1 MASSKPL
8 PDHRP
13 DSTAAAVEC
22 REVTRTFGD
31 VTAVDSVSL
40 RVPQGGILAMVGPD
54 GAGKTTLLR
63 VICGVLSP
71 DAGRVLVLGVDML
84 ADPEAGKARLG
95 YMPQRFSLYGD
106 LSGRENLHF
115 FADLYQ
121 VPVALYR
128 QRASVLLDDFRLTDF
143 VDTPARQLS
152 GGMKQKLAL
161 ACSLIHEPDLLVL
174 DEPTAGV
181 DPVSRRQFWRL
192 LYGLNARG
200 ITVVATTPYMDEAE
214 HASSVALMHRGRLI
228 ACDDPAQL
236 RSEVANRVVEITG
249 VPAAAARAALRTHPL
264 VASLELFGETLHAL
278 VPDAEAAIAPL
289 RSTLDQAGLKN
300 ASVRAAPPS
309 LEDVFVS
316 MLDSATVGARR

>member
-1 MASSKPL
+1 MASFTPL
-8 PDHRP
+8 PDHKL
-13 DSTAAAVEC
+13 DSAIAAVEC
-22 REVTRTFGD
+22 RDVTRMFGA
-31 VTAVDSVSL
+31 VKAVDRVSL
-40 RVPQGGILAMVGPD
+40 HVPQGGILAMVGPD

-63 VICGVLSP
+63 IFCGVLSP
-71 DAGRVLVLGVDML
+71 DAGEVRLLDVDML

-106 LSGRENLHF
+106 LSGRENLRF

-121 VPVALYR
+121 VPTALYR
-128 QRASVLLDDFRLTDF
+128 QRAKALLDDFRLADF

-161 ACSLIHEPDLLVL
+161 ACTLVHEPDLLVL

-200 ITVVATTPYMDEAE
+200 ITVLATTPYMDEAE

-228 ACDDPAQL
+228 ACDAPAQL
-236 RSEVANRVVEITG
+236 RAEVANRVVEITS
-249 VPAAAARAALRTHPL
+249 VATAAARAALREHPL
-264 VASLELFGETLHAL
+264 VTSLELFGETLHAL
-278 VPDAEAAIAPL
+278 VPDAEAAVAPL
-289 RSTLDQAGLKN
+289 RTSLEQAGLRH
-300 ASVRAAPPS
+300 ASVRATPPS

-316 MLDSATVGARR
+316 LLDRAEAGTRA